1 MSTKRLQ
8 KKKAAMQAKKEKQ
21 LKKNTPAAG
30 TSSSAAKSVEN
41 AKAEVKKLETVK
53 KETLKVETS
62 KTEPIKVETSKTEPI
77 KVETSKTE
85 PIKVETSKTEPIK
98 VETSKT
104 EPIKVETS
112 KTEPIKVETSKVET
126 SKTEPIKVETSK
138 TEPIKVE
145 TSKTEPIK
153 VETSK
158 TEPAKVTTSKT
169 EPLKVETSKEDTAY
183 DALYEK
189 RLKHYYNDLKW
200 LYCEL
205 FRDHPEVAGTFSSLT
220 KKMKE
225 IYRERSLSMKEA
237 DQTCVADPDWFRKTT
252 FTGMAVNPADFADTL
267 SGLSDKLDYISECK
281 ADTLYLTDLF
291 QATSNCSLC
300 IIPEIGTSEDLYTL
314 AANCRKAGIRL
325 ALEIP
330 LSLSVDD
337 PQSGAPCVLQ
347 TPAYFNAM
355 LLQILELAN
364 EGASVFSLGVLPM
377 MPEENLWKL
386 HSLLRMTRM
395 VCEIVCPGILLLGE
409 TDRPPAEAAAFGG
422 TSDMPEL
429 HIVNS
434 TQLMSDLWHTVAT
447 KDTALL
453 RRGIDRA
460 ADLPQAPVFQNY
472 LRNRNTVRWNLDY
485 DFLKGSFITEGPHRD
500 YLNEFLAG
508 IFPDSFA
515 RGEIYVNPET
525 EESELCGT
533 TASLAGIERF
543 DYEGHMEGVSRGIRY
558 DVALHA
564 LLLSLPGIPVLRSGD
579 EVGQLN
585 DYTYKA
591 DISKAADPRW
601 LHNGRFNWALARN
614 RADAET
620 IQGRIFNSLE
630 QLESIRASHPVFAP
644 EVSAHTLETWEK
656 ALLALVR
663 ETSEEKLICI
673 YNFSDQDKVAWINE
687 QDGTYTDLLTGVQR
701 DAQAVEIP
709 AFGFIWLMHTK

>member
-21 LKKNTPAAG
+21 LKKNTSATG

-112 KTEPIKVETSKVET
+112 KTEPIKVETSK
-126 SKTEPIKVETSK
+126 TEPIKVETSK

-145 TSKTEPIK
+145 
-153 VETSK
+153 
-158 TEPAKVTTSKT
+158 TSKT

-237 DQTCVADPDWFRKTT
+237 DQNCAADPDWFRKTT

-291 QATSNCSLC
+291 QATSNCSLR
-300 IIPEIGTSEDLYTL
+300 IIPEIGTSEDLHDL
-314 AANCRKAGIRL
+314 AVNCQKAGIRL

-347 TPAYFNAM
+347 TPAFFNAM

-364 EGASVFSLGVLPM
+364 EGASVFSLGVLPVM
-377 MPEENLWKL
+377 DSENLWKL

-395 VCEIVCPGILLLGE
+395 VCEIVCPRVLLLGE
-409 TDRPPAEAAAFGG
+409 TDRTPAEAAAFGG

-434 TQLMSDLWHTVAT
+434 TQLMSDIWHTVAT
-447 KDTALL
+447 KDTTLL
-453 RRGIDRA
+453 RRGIDKTA
-460 ADLPQAPVFQNY
+460 SLPQAPVFQNY

-485 DFLKGSFITEGPHRD
+485 DFLKDSFITEGPHRD
-500 YLNEFLAG
+500 YLNEFLSG
-508 IFPDSFA
+508 LFPNSFA

-543 DYEGHMEGVSRGIRY
+543 DYEGNTDGVSRGIRY

-579 EVGQLN
+579 EIGQLN

-591 DISKAADPRW
+591 DPSRASDPRW
-601 LHNGRFNWALARN
+601 LHNGHFNWILARN

-644 EVSAHTLETWEK
+644 EIPAHTLETWEK
-656 ALLALVR
+656 SLLALVR

>member
-1 MSTKRLQ
+1 
-8 KKKAAMQAKKEKQ
+8 MQAKKDKQ
-21 LKKNTPAAG
+21 LKKNT
-30 TSSSAAKSVEN
+30 SAATATKKIVTAKVEPKKIETSRTE
-41 AKAEVKKLETVK
+41 AVKI
-53 KETLKVETS
+53 ETS
-62 KTEPIKVETSKTEPI
+62 KSEPIKVETSKTEPI

-112 KTEPIKVETSKVET
+112 KTEPVKV
-126 SKTEPIKVETSK
+126 
-138 TEPIKVE
+138 
-145 TSKTEPIK
+145 
-153 VETSK
+153 
-158 TEPAKVTTSKT
+158 ATSKT

-189 RLKHYYNDLKW
+189 RLNRYYNDLKW

-237 DQTCVADPDWFRKTT
+237 DQACAQNPDWFRKTA
-252 FTGMAVNPADFADTL
+252 FAGMAVNPADFADTL
-267 SGLSDKLDYISECK
+267 SGLSNKLDYVSECK

-291 QATSNCSLC
+291 QATSNCSLR
-300 IIPEIGTSEDLYTL
+300 IIPEIGTSEDLHTL
-314 AANCRKAGIRL
+314 ASNCQKAGIRL

-337 PQSGAPCVLQ
+337 PQSGSPCVLQ
-347 TPAYFNAM
+347 TPAFFNAM

-377 MPEENLWKL
+377 MDSENLWKL

-409 TDRPPAEAAAFGG
+409 TDRTPGEAAAFGG

-429 HIVNS
+429 HIVSS
-434 TQLMSDLWHTVAT
+434 TQLMSDIWHTVAT
-447 KDTALL
+447 KDTTLL
-453 RRGIDRA
+453 RRGIDKTA
-460 ADLPQAPVFQNY
+460 SLPQAPVFQNY

-485 DFLKGSFITEGPHRD
+485 DFLKDSFITEGPHRD
-500 YLNEFLAG
+500 YLNEFLSG
-508 IFPDSFA
+508 LFPNSFA

-543 DYEGHMEGVSRGIRY
+543 DYEGNTDGVSRGIRY

-579 EVGQLN
+579 EIGQLN

-591 DISKAADPRW
+591 DPSRASDPRW
-601 LHNGRFNWALARN
+601 LHNGHFNWILARN

-644 EVSAHTLETWEK
+644 EIPAHTLETWEK
-656 ALLALVR
+656 SLLALVR

>member
-21 LKKNTPAAG
+21 LKKNTSAAG
-30 TSSSAAKSVEN
+30 TSSSVAKSVEN

-104 EPIKVETS
+104 EPIKVETA
-112 KTEPIKVETSKVET
+112 
-126 SKTEPIKVETSK
+126 
-138 TEPIKVE
+138 
-145 TSKTEPIK
+145 
-153 VETSK
+153 K

-300 IIPEIGTSEDLYTL
+300 IIPEIGTSENLYTL

-434 TQLMSDLWHTVAT
+434 TRLMSDLWHTVAT

-472 LRNRNTVRWNLDY
+472 LRNRNLDY

-515 RGEIYVNPET
+515 RGEIYVNPEN

-533 TASLAGIERF
+533 TASLTGIERF
-543 DYEGHMEGVSRGIRY
+543 DYEGNMEGVSRGIRY

-591 DISKAADPRW
+591 DISKASDPRW

-644 EVSAHTLETWEK
+644 EVPAHTVETWER

>member
-1 MSTKRLQ
+1 MAKKRLQ
-8 KKKAAMQAKKEKQ
+8 KKKATMQAKQ
-21 LKKNTPAAG
+21 ASQQKKAPVAAG
-30 TSSSAAKSVEN
+30 DVKKIET
-41 AKAEVKKLETVK
+41 AKAEPKKVT
-53 KETLKVETS
+53 TT

-112 KTEPIKVETSKVET
+112 KTEPIKVETSK
-126 SKTEPIKVETSK
+126 
-138 TEPIKVE
+138 
-145 TSKTEPIK
+145 
-153 VETSK
+153 
-158 TEPAKVTTSKT
+158 
-169 EPLKVETSKEDTAY
+169 EDTAY

-189 RLKHYYNDLKW
+189 RLNRYYNDLKW

-205 FRDHPEVAGTFSSLT
+205 FRDHPEVTGTFSSLT

-225 IYRERSLSMKEA
+225 IYSERSLSLKAA
-237 DQTCVADPDWFRKTT
+237 DQICAEDPDWFRKTT
-252 FTGMAVNPADFADTL
+252 FTGMAVNPADFAGTL
-267 SGLSDKLDYISECK
+267 AGLSDKLDYISECN

-291 QATSNCSLC
+291 QATSNCALR
-300 IIPEIGTSEDLYTL
+300 IIPEIGSSDDLHAL
-314 AANCRKAGIRL
+314 SANCQKADIRL
-325 ALEIP
+325 AVEIP

-337 PQSGAPCVLQ
+337 PQSGIPCVLQ

-364 EGASVFSLGVLPM
+364 EGATVFSLGILPM
-377 MPEENLWKL
+377 LDTENLWKL

-395 VCEIVCPGILLLGE
+395 VCEIVCPGVLLLGE
-409 TDRPPAEAAAFGG
+409 TDRTPAEAAAFGG
-422 TSDMPEL
+422 TADMPEL

-434 TQLMSDLWHTVAT
+434 TQLMSDIWHTVAT
-447 KDTALL
+447 KDASLL
-453 RRGIDRA
+453 RHGIDKT
-460 ADLPQAPVFQNY
+460 ADLSQVPVFQNY

-485 DFLKGSFITEGPHRD
+485 DFLKNSFITEGPHRD

-508 IFPDSFA
+508 LFPDSFA
-515 RGEIYVNPET
+515 RGEIYENPET
-525 EESELCGT
+525 QEAELCGT

-543 DYEGHMEGVSRGIRY
+543 DYEGNADGVSRGIRY
-558 DVALHA
+558 DVTLHA

-579 EVGQLN
+579 EIGQLN

-591 DISKAADPRW
+591 DPSKAADPRW
-601 LHNGRFNWALARN
+601 LHNGHFNWTLAQN

-630 QLESIRASHPVFAP
+630 QLEAIRNSHSAFAP
-644 EVSAHTLETWEK
+644 EIPAHTLETWDK
-656 ALLALVR
+656 ALLALVK
-663 ETSEEKLICI
+663 ETEQEKLICL

-687 QDGTYTDLLTGVQR
+687 QDGTYENLLTGVQQ
-701 DAQAVEIP
+701 DAQAVELE
-709 AFGFIWLMHTK
+709 AFSFTWLLRIK

>member
-1 MSTKRLQ
+1 MAKKRLQ
-8 KKKAAMQAKKEKQ
+8 KKKATMQAKQANQ
-21 LKKNTPAAG
+21 LKKAPTAAG
-30 TSSSAAKSVEN
+30 D
-41 AKAEVKKLETVK
+41 VKKIETVK
-53 KETLKVETS
+53 VEPKKVTTTKTEPIKVETSKTELIKVETSKTEPVKVETS

-112 KTEPIKVETSKVET
+112 KTEPIKVETSK
-126 SKTEPIKVETSK
+126 
-138 TEPIKVE
+138 
-145 TSKTEPIK
+145 
-153 VETSK
+153 
-158 TEPAKVTTSKT
+158 
-169 EPLKVETSKEDTAY
+169 EDTAY
-183 DALYEK
+183 DALYKK
-189 RLKHYYNDLKW
+189 RLNHYYNDLKW

-205 FRDHPEVAGTFSSLT
+205 FRDHPEVAGTFTSLT

-225 IYRERSLSMKEA
+225 IYSERSLSLKAA
-237 DQTCVADPDWFRKTT
+237 DQICTEDPDWFRKTT
-252 FTGMAVNPADFADTL
+252 FTGMAVNPADFAGTL
-267 SGLSDKLDYISECK
+267 TDLSDKLDYISECN

-291 QATSNCSLC
+291 QATSNCALR
-300 IIPEIGTSEDLYTL
+300 IIPEIGSSDDLHAL
-314 AANCRKAGIRL
+314 AVNCRKANIRL
-325 ALEIP
+325 AVEIP

-337 PQSGAPCVLQ
+337 PQSGIPCVLQ

-364 EGASVFSLGVLPM
+364 EGTTVFSLGVLPM
-377 MPEENLWKL
+377 LNTEDLWKL

-409 TDRPPAEAAAFGG
+409 TDRTPSEAAAFGG
-422 TSDMPEL
+422 TADMPEL

-434 TQLMSDLWHTVAT
+434 TQLMSDIWHTVAT
-447 KDTALL
+447 KDASLL
-453 RRGIDRA
+453 RHGIDKT
-460 ADLPQAPVFQNY
+460 ADLSQAPVFQNY

-485 DFLKGSFITEGPHRD
+485 DFLKNSFITEGPHRD

-508 IFPDSFA
+508 LFPDSFA
-515 RGEIYVNPET
+515 RGEIYENPET
-525 EESELCGT
+525 QEAELCGT

-543 DYEGHMEGVSRGIRY
+543 DYEGNADGVSRGIRY
-558 DVALHA
+558 DVTLHA

-579 EVGQLN
+579 EIGQLN

-591 DISKAADPRW
+591 DPSKAADPRW
-601 LHNGRFNWALARN
+601 LHNGHFNWTLAQN

-630 QLESIRASHPVFAP
+630 QLEAIRNSHSAFAP
-644 EVSAHTLETWEK
+644 EIPAHTLETWDK
-656 ALLALVR
+656 ALLALVK
-663 ETSEEKLICI
+663 ETEQEKLICL

-687 QDGTYTDLLTGVQR
+687 QDGTYENLLTGVQQ
-701 DAQAVEIP
+701 DAQAVELE
-709 AFGFIWLMHTK
+709 AFSFTWLLRIK

>member
-1 MSTKRLQ
+1 MAKKRLQ
-8 KKKAAMQAKKEKQ
+8 KKKATMQAKQANQ
-21 LKKNTPAAG
+21 LKKAPTAAG
-30 TSSSAAKSVEN
+30 D
-41 AKAEVKKLETVK
+41 VKKIETVK
-53 KETLKVETS
+53 VEPKKVTTTKTEPIKVETSKTEPIKVETSKTEPVKVETS

-112 KTEPIKVETSKVET
+112 K
-126 SKTEPIKVETSK
+126 
-138 TEPIKVE
+138 
-145 TSKTEPIK
+145 
-153 VETSK
+153 
-158 TEPAKVTTSKT
+158 
-169 EPLKVETSKEDTAY
+169 EDTAY
-183 DALYEK
+183 DALYKK
-189 RLKHYYNDLKW
+189 RLNHYYNDLKW

-205 FRDHPEVAGTFSSLT
+205 FRDHPEVAGTFTSLT

-225 IYRERSLSMKEA
+225 IYSERSLSLKAA
-237 DQTCVADPDWFRKTT
+237 DQICTEDPDWFRKTT
-252 FTGMAVNPADFADTL
+252 FTGMAVNPADFAGTL
-267 SGLSDKLDYISECK
+267 TDLSDKLDYISECN

-291 QATSNCSLC
+291 QATSNCALR
-300 IIPEIGTSEDLYTL
+300 IIPEIGSSDDLHAL
-314 AANCRKAGIRL
+314 AVNCRKANIRL
-325 ALEIP
+325 AVEIP

-337 PQSGAPCVLQ
+337 PQSGIPCVLQ

-364 EGASVFSLGVLPM
+364 EGATVFSLGILPM
-377 MPEENLWKL
+377 LDTENLWKL

-395 VCEIVCPGILLLGE
+395 VCEIVCPGVLLLGE
-409 TDRPPAEAAAFGG
+409 TDRTPAAAAAFGG

-434 TQLMSDLWHTVAT
+434 TQLMSDIWHTVAT
-447 KDTALL
+447 KDASLL
-453 RRGIDRA
+453 RHGIDKT
-460 ADLPQAPVFQNY
+460 ADLSQAPVFQNY

-485 DFLKGSFITEGPHRD
+485 DFLKNSFITEGPHRD

-508 IFPDSFA
+508 LFPDSFA
-515 RGEIYVNPET
+515 RGEIYENPET
-525 EESELCGT
+525 QEAELCGT

-543 DYEGHMEGVSRGIRY
+543 DYEGNADGVSRGIRY
-558 DVALHA
+558 DVTLHA

-579 EVGQLN
+579 EIGQLN

-591 DISKAADPRW
+591 DPSKAADPRW
-601 LHNGRFNWALARN
+601 LHNGHFNWTLAQN

-630 QLESIRASHPVFAP
+630 QLEAIRNSHSAFAP
-644 EVSAHTLETWEK
+644 EIPAHTLETWDK
-656 ALLALVR
+656 ALLALVK
-663 ETSEEKLICI
+663 ETEQEKLICL

-687 QDGTYTDLLTGVQR
+687 QDGTYENLLTGVQQ
-701 DAQAVEIP
+701 DAQAVELE
-709 AFGFIWLMHTK
+709 AFSFTWLLRIK

>member
-21 LKKNTPAAG
+21 LKKNT
-30 TSSSAAKSVEN
+30 SAAKSVEN

-112 KTEPIKVETSKVET
+112 KTEPIKVETSK
-126 SKTEPIKVETSK
+126 

-158 TEPAKVTTSKT
+158 TEPAKVTTSKI

-189 RLKHYYNDLKW
+189 RLKYYYNDLKW

-205 FRDHPEVAGTFSSLT
+205 FRDHPEVTGTFSSLT

-237 DQTCVADPDWFRKTT
+237 DQNCAADPDWFRKTT

-267 SGLSDKLDYISECK
+267 SGLSNKLDYISECN

-291 QATSNCSLC
+291 QATSNCSLR

-337 PQSGAPCVLQ
+337 PQSGAP
-347 TPAYFNAM
+347 
-355 LLQILELAN
+355 
-364 EGASVFSLGVLPM
+364 
-377 MPEENLWKL
+377 
-386 HSLLRMTRM
+386 
-395 VCEIVCPGILLLGE
+395 
-409 TDRPPAEAAAFGG
+409 
-422 TSDMPEL
+422 
-429 HIVNS
+429 
-434 TQLMSDLWHTVAT
+434 
-447 KDTALL
+447 
-453 RRGIDRA
+453 
-460 ADLPQAPVFQNY
+460 
-472 LRNRNTVRWNLDY
+472 
-485 DFLKGSFITEGPHRD
+485 
-500 YLNEFLAG
+500 
-508 IFPDSFA
+508 
-515 RGEIYVNPET
+515 
-525 EESELCGT
+525 
-533 TASLAGIERF
+533 
-543 DYEGHMEGVSRGIRY
+543 
-558 DVALHA
+558 
-564 LLLSLPGIPVLRSGD
+564 
-579 EVGQLN
+579 
-585 DYTYKA
+585 
-591 DISKAADPRW
+591 
-601 LHNGRFNWALARN
+601 
-614 RADAET
+614 
-620 IQGRIFNSLE
+620 
-630 QLESIRASHPVFAP
+630 
-644 EVSAHTLETWEK
+644 
-656 ALLALVR
+656 
-663 ETSEEKLICI
+663 
-673 YNFSDQDKVAWINE
+673 
-687 QDGTYTDLLTGVQR
+687 
-701 DAQAVEIP
+701 
-709 AFGFIWLMHTK
+709 

>member
-1 MSTKRLQ
+1 MAKKRLQ
-8 KKKAAMQAKKEKQ
+8 KKKATMQAKQANQ
-21 LKKNTPAAG
+21 LKKAPTAAG
-30 TSSSAAKSVEN
+30 D
-41 AKAEVKKLETVK
+41 VKKIETVK
-53 KETLKVETS
+53 VEPKKVTTTKTEPIKVETSKTEPIKVETSKTEPVKVETS

-112 KTEPIKVETSKVET
+112 KTEPIKVETSK
-126 SKTEPIKVETSK
+126 
-138 TEPIKVE
+138 
-145 TSKTEPIK
+145 
-153 VETSK
+153 
-158 TEPAKVTTSKT
+158 
-169 EPLKVETSKEDTAY
+169 EDTAY
-183 DALYEK
+183 DALYKK
-189 RLKHYYNDLKW
+189 RLNHYYNDLKW

-205 FRDHPEVAGTFSSLT
+205 FRDHPEVAGTFTSLT

-225 IYRERSLSMKEA
+225 IYSERSLSLKAA
-237 DQTCVADPDWFRKTT
+237 DQICAEDPDWFRKTT
-252 FTGMAVNPADFADTL
+252 FTGMAVNPADFAGTL
-267 SGLSDKLDYISECK
+267 AGLSDKLDYISECN

-291 QATSNCSLC
+291 QATSNCALR
-300 IIPEIGTSEDLYTL
+300 IIPEIGSSDDLHAL
-314 AANCRKAGIRL
+314 AANCQKADIRL
-325 ALEIP
+325 AVEIP

-337 PQSGAPCVLQ
+337 PQSGIPCVLQ

-364 EGASVFSLGVLPM
+364 EGTTVFSLGVLPM
-377 MPEENLWKL
+377 LNTEDLWKL

-409 TDRPPAEAAAFGG
+409 TDRTPSEAAAFGG
-422 TSDMPEL
+422 TADMPEL

-434 TQLMSDLWHTVAT
+434 TQLMSDIWHTVAT
-447 KDTALL
+447 KDASLL
-453 RRGIDRA
+453 RHGIDKT
-460 ADLPQAPVFQNY
+460 ADLSQAPVFQNY

-485 DFLKGSFITEGPHRD
+485 DFLKNSFITEGPHRD

-508 IFPDSFA
+508 LFPDSFA
-515 RGEIYVNPET
+515 RGEIYENPET
-525 EESELCGT
+525 QEAELCGT

-543 DYEGHMEGVSRGIRY
+543 DYEGNADGVSRGIRY
-558 DVALHA
+558 DVTLHA

-579 EVGQLN
+579 EIGQLN

-591 DISKAADPRW
+591 DPSKAADPRW
-601 LHNGRFNWALARN
+601 LHNGHFNWTLAQN

-630 QLESIRASHPVFAP
+630 QLEAIRNSHSAFAP
-644 EVSAHTLETWEK
+644 EIPAHTLETWDK
-656 ALLALVR
+656 ALLALVK
-663 ETSEEKLICI
+663 ETEHEKLICL

-687 QDGTYTDLLTGVQR
+687 QDGTYENLLTGVQQ
-701 DAQAVEIP
+701 DAQAVELE
-709 AFGFIWLMHTK
+709 AFSFTWLLRIK

>member
-8 KKKAAMQAKKEKQ
+8 KKKAAMQAKKDKQ
-21 LKKNTPAAG
+21 LKKNT
-30 TSSSAAKSVEN
+30 SAATATKKIVTAKVEPKKIETSRTE
-41 AKAEVKKLETVK
+41 AVKI
-53 KETLKVETS
+53 ETS
-62 KTEPIKVETSKTEPI
+62 KSEPIKVETSKTEPI

-112 KTEPIKVETSKVET
+112 KTEPVKV
-126 SKTEPIKVETSK
+126 
-138 TEPIKVE
+138 
-145 TSKTEPIK
+145 
-153 VETSK
+153 
-158 TEPAKVTTSKT
+158 ATSKT

-189 RLKHYYNDLKW
+189 RLNRYYNDLKW

-225 IYRERSLSMKEA
+225 IYCERSLSMKEA
-237 DQTCVADPDWFRKTT
+237 DQNCAADPDWFRKTT

-267 SGLSDKLDYISECK
+267 AGLSGKLDYTSECK

-291 QATSNCSLC
+291 QATSNCSLR
-300 IIPEIGTSEDLYTL
+300 IIPEIGTSEDLHTL
-314 AANCRKAGIRL
+314 AANCQKAGIRL

-347 TPAYFNAM
+347 TPAFFNAM

-364 EGASVFSLGVLPM
+364 EGASVFSLGVLPVM
-377 MPEENLWKL
+377 DSENLWKL

-409 TDRPPAEAAAFGG
+409 TDRTPGEAAAFGG

-429 HIVNS
+429 HIVSS
-434 TQLMSDLWHTVAT
+434 TQLMSDIWHTVAT
-447 KDTALL
+447 KDTTLL
-453 RRGIDRA
+453 RRGIDKTA
-460 ADLPQAPVFQNY
+460 SLPQAPVFQNY

-485 DFLKGSFITEGPHRD
+485 DFLKDSFITEGPHRD
-500 YLNEFLAG
+500 YLNEFLSG
-508 IFPDSFA
+508 LFPNSFA

-543 DYEGHMEGVSRGIRY
+543 DYEGNTDGVSRGIRY

-579 EVGQLN
+579 EIGQLN

-591 DISKAADPRW
+591 DPSRASDPRW
-601 LHNGRFNWALARN
+601 LHNGHFNWILARN

-644 EVSAHTLETWEK
+644 EIPAHTLETWEK
-656 ALLALVR
+656 SLLALVR

>member
-8 KKKAAMQAKKEKQ
+8 KKKAAMQAKKEQQ
-21 LKKNTPAAG
+21 LKKKP
-30 TSSSAAKSVEN
+30 
-41 AKAEVKKLETVK
+41 ETVK
-53 KETLKVETS
+53 IETSKTETVKIETSKTEPVKVETS

-104 EPIKVETS
+104 EPIKVETF
-112 KTEPIKVETSKVET
+112 
-126 SKTEPIKVETSK
+126 
-138 TEPIKVE
+138 
-145 TSKTEPIK
+145 
-153 VETSK
+153 K

-189 RLKHYYNDLKW
+189 RLNHYYNDLKW
-200 LYCEL
+200 LYCE
-205 FRDHPEVAGTFSSLT
+205 
-220 KKMKE
+220 
-225 IYRERSLSMKEA
+225 RSLSMKEA
-237 DQTCVADPDWFRKTT
+237 DQNCAADPDWFRKTT

-267 SGLSDKLDYISECK
+267 AGLSGKLDYISECK

-291 QATSNCSLC
+291 QATSNCSLR
-300 IIPEIGTSEDLYTL
+300 IIPEIGTSEDLHDL
-314 AANCRKAGIRL
+314 AVNCQKAGIRL

-347 TPAYFNAM
+347 TPAFFNAM

-364 EGASVFSLGVLPM
+364 EGASVFSLGVLPVM
-377 MPEENLWKL
+377 DSENLWKL

-395 VCEIVCPGILLLGE
+395 VCEIVCPRVLLLGE
-409 TDRPPAEAAAFGG
+409 TDRTPAEAAAFGG

-434 TQLMSDLWHTVAT
+434 TQLMSDIWHTVAT
-447 KDTALL
+447 KDTTLL
-453 RRGIDRA
+453 RRGIDKTA
-460 ADLPQAPVFQNY
+460 SLPQAPVFQNY

-485 DFLKGSFITEGPHRD
+485 DFLKDSFITEGPHRD
-500 YLNEFLAG
+500 YLNEFLSG
-508 IFPDSFA
+508 LFPNSFA

-543 DYEGHMEGVSRGIRY
+543 DYEGNTDGVSRGIRY

-579 EVGQLN
+579 EIGQLN

-591 DISKAADPRW
+591 DPSRASDPRW
-601 LHNGRFNWALARN
+601 LHNGHFNWILARN

-644 EVSAHTLETWEK
+644 EIPAHTLETWEK
-656 ALLALVR
+656 SLLALVR

>member
-1 MSTKRLQ
+1 M
-8 KKKAAMQAKKEKQ
+8 
-21 LKKNTPAAG
+21 
-30 TSSSAAKSVEN
+30 
-41 AKAEVKKLETVK
+41 
-53 KETLKVETS
+53 
-62 KTEPIKVETSKTEPI
+62 
-77 KVETSKTE
+77 
-85 PIKVETSKTEPIK
+85 
-98 VETSKT
+98 
-104 EPIKVETS
+104 
-112 KTEPIKVETSKVET
+112 
-126 SKTEPIKVETSK
+126 
-138 TEPIKVE
+138 
-145 TSKTEPIK
+145 
-153 VETSK
+153 
-158 TEPAKVTTSKT
+158 
-169 EPLKVETSKEDTAY
+169 
-183 DALYEK
+183 
-189 RLKHYYNDLKW
+189 
-200 LYCEL
+200 
-205 FRDHPEVAGTFSSLT
+205 
-220 KKMKE
+220 
-225 IYRERSLSMKEA
+225 
-237 DQTCVADPDWFRKTT
+237 
-252 FTGMAVNPADFADTL
+252 
-267 SGLSDKLDYISECK
+267 
-281 ADTLYLTDLF
+281 
-291 QATSNCSLC
+291 
-300 IIPEIGTSEDLYTL
+300 
-314 AANCRKAGIRL
+314 
-325 ALEIP
+325 
-330 LSLSVDD
+330 DD

-347 TPAYFNAM
+347 TPAFFNAM

-364 EGASVFSLGVLPM
+364 EGASVFSLGVLPVM
-377 MPEENLWKL
+377 DSENLWKL

-395 VCEIVCPGILLLGE
+395 VCEIVCPGVLLLGE
-409 TDRPPAEAAAFGG
+409 TDRTPAEAAAFGG

-434 TQLMSDLWHTVAT
+434 TQLMSDIWHTVAT
-447 KDTALL
+447 KDTTLL
-453 RRGIDRA
+453 RRGIDKTA
-460 ADLPQAPVFQNY
+460 SLPQAPVFQNY

-485 DFLKGSFITEGPHRD
+485 DFLKDSFITEGPHRD

-543 DYEGHMEGVSRGIRY
+543 DYEGNTDGVSRGIRY

-579 EVGQLN
+579 EIGQLN

-591 DISKAADPRW
+591 DPSRASDPRW
-601 LHNGRFNWALARN
+601 LHNGHFNWILARN

-644 EVSAHTLETWEK
+644 EIPAHTLETWEK
-656 ALLALVR
+656 SLLALVR

>member
-21 LKKNTPAAG
+21 LKKNTSAAG
-30 TSSSAAKSVEN
+30 TSSNAAKSVEN

-62 KTEPIKVETSKTEPI
+62 NTEPIKVETSKTEPI

-104 EPIKVETS
+104 EPIKVETF
-112 KTEPIKVETSKVET
+112 
-126 SKTEPIKVETSK
+126 
-138 TEPIKVE
+138 
-145 TSKTEPIK
+145 
-153 VETSK
+153 K

-189 RLKHYYNDLKW
+189 RLNHYYNDLKW

-225 IYRERSLSMKEA
+225 IYCERSLSMKEA
-237 DQTCVADPDWFRKTT
+237 DQNCAADPDWFRKTT

-267 SGLSDKLDYISECK
+267 AGLSGKLDYTSECK

-291 QATSNCSLC
+291 QATSNCSLR
-300 IIPEIGTSEDLYTL
+300 IIPEIGTSEDLHDL
-314 AANCRKAGIRL
+314 AVNCQKAGIRL

-347 TPAYFNAM
+347 TPAFFNAM

-364 EGASVFSLGVLPM
+364 EGASVFSLGVLPVM
-377 MPEENLWKL
+377 DSENLWKL

-395 VCEIVCPGILLLGE
+395 VCEIVCPGVLLLGE
-409 TDRPPAEAAAFGG
+409 TDRTPGEAAAFGG

-429 HIVNS
+429 HIVSS
-434 TQLMSDLWHTVAT
+434 TQLMSDIWHTVAT
-447 KDTALL
+447 KDTTLL
-453 RRGIDRA
+453 RRGIDKTA
-460 ADLPQAPVFQNY
+460 SLPQAPVFQNY

-485 DFLKGSFITEGPHRD
+485 DFLKDSFITEGPHRD
-500 YLNEFLAG
+500 YLNEFLSG
-508 IFPDSFA
+508 TFPDSFA
-515 RGEIYVNPET
+515 RGEIYINTET

-543 DYEGHMEGVSRGIRY
+543 DYEGNTDGVNRGIRY
-558 DVALHA
+558 DVTLHA

-579 EVGQLN
+579 EIGQLN

-591 DISKAADPRW
+591 DPSRASDPRW
-601 LHNGRFNWALARN
+601 LHNGHFNWILARN

-644 EVSAHTLETWEK
+644 EIPAHTLETWEK
-656 ALLALVR
+656 SLLALVR

>member
-1 MSTKRLQ
+1 MAKKRLQ
-8 KKKAAMQAKKEKQ
+8 KKRE
-21 LKKNTPAAG
+21 
-30 TSSSAAKSVEN
+30 AAKASAFQAAA
-41 AKAEVKKLETVK
+41 AKAETPKITTKKVQPI
-53 KETLKVETS
+53 KVETTKTEPVKVETK
-62 KTEPIKVETSKTEPI
+62 KTEPIKVETK
-77 KVETSKTE
+77 KV
-85 PIKVETSKTEPIK
+85 
-98 VETSKT
+98 
-104 EPIKVETS
+104 
-112 KTEPIKVETSKVET
+112 
-126 SKTEPIKVETSK
+126 
-138 TEPIKVE
+138 
-145 TSKTEPIK
+145 
-153 VETSK
+153 
-158 TEPAKVTTSKT
+158 EPAKVETQKA
-169 EPLKVETSKEDTAY
+169 EAVKVETAKVESAKVETKKTETAKVETTK
-183 DALYEK
+183 AEPVKLENK
-189 RLKHYYNDLKW
+189 RDDDHIYRERLARRLDGLKW

-434 TQLMSDLWHTVAT
+434 TRLMSDLWHTVAT

-515 RGEIYVNPET
+515 RGEIYVNPEN

-533 TASLAGIERF
+533 TASLTGIERF
-543 DYEGHMEGVSRGIRY
+543 DYEGNMEGVSRGIRY

-591 DISKAADPRW
+591 DISKASDPRW

-644 EVSAHTLETWEK
+644 EVPAHTVETWER

>member
-8 KKKAAMQAKKEKQ
+8 KKKAAMQAKKEQQ
-21 LKKNTPAAG
+21 LKKNTVAAKIETSKTEPLKVG
-30 TSSSAAKSVEN
+30 TSKTEPVKVETS
-41 AKAEVKKLETVK
+41 KTEP
-53 KETLKVETS
+53 LKVETS

-85 PIKVETSKTEPIK
+85 PIKVTTA
-98 VETSKT
+98 
-104 EPIKVETS
+104 
-112 KTEPIKVETSKVET
+112 
-126 SKTEPIKVETSK
+126 
-138 TEPIKVE
+138 
-145 TSKTEPIK
+145 
-153 VETSK
+153 K

-189 RLKHYYNDLKW
+189 RLNHYYNDLKW

-205 FRDHPEVAGTFSSLT
+205 FRNHPEVSGTFSSLT

-237 DQTCVADPDWFRKTT
+237 DQNCAADPDWFRKTT
-252 FTGMAVNPADFADTL
+252 FTGMAINPADFADTL
-267 SGLSDKLDYISECK
+267 AGLSSKLDYISECK

-291 QATSNCSLC
+291 QATSNCSLR
-300 IIPEIGTSEDLYTL
+300 IIPEIGSSEDLHDL
-314 AANCRKAGIRL
+314 AVNCQKAGIRL
-325 ALEIP
+325 AL
-330 LSLSVDD
+330 
-337 PQSGAPCVLQ
+337 
-347 TPAYFNAM
+347 NAM

-364 EGASVFSLGVLPM
+364 EGASVFSLGVLPVM
-377 MPEENLWKL
+377 NSENLWKL

-395 VCEIVCPGILLLGE
+395 VCEIVCPGVLLLGE
-409 TDRPPAEAAAFGG
+409 TDRTPSEAAAFGG

-434 TQLMSDLWHTVAT
+434 TQLMSDIWHTVAT

-453 RRGIDRA
+453 RHGIDKTA
-460 ADLPQAPVFQNY
+460 NLPQAPVFQNY

-485 DFLKGSFITEGPHRD
+485 DFLKDSFITEGPHRD

-508 IFPDSFA
+508 LFPDSFA

-525 EESELCGT
+525 EEAELCGT

-543 DYEGHMEGVSRGIRY
+543 DYEGNADGVSRGIRY
-558 DVALHA
+558 DVTLHA

-585 DYTYKA
+585 DYTYKT
-591 DISKAADPRW
+591 DTSKASDPRW
-601 LHNGRFNWALARN
+601 LHNGRFNWTLAQN

-644 EVSAHTLETWEK
+644 DVPAHTLETWEK
-656 ALLALVR
+656 SLLALVK

-701 DAQAVEIP
+701 DAQAVELP

>member
-21 LKKNTPAAG
+21 LKKNTAAAG
-30 TSSSAAKSVEN
+30 TSASAVNSVEN
-41 AKAEVKKLETVK
+41 AKVETEKIETVK
-53 KETLKVETS
+53 KEPLKVETS
-62 KTEPIKVETSKTEPI
+62 KTEPL
-77 KVETSKTE
+77 
-85 PIKVETSKTEPIK
+85 
-98 VETSKT
+98 
-104 EPIKVETS
+104 
-112 KTEPIKVETSKVET
+112 
-126 SKTEPIKVETSK
+126 
-138 TEPIKVE
+138 KVE

-189 RLKHYYNDLKW
+189 RLNRYYNDLKW
-200 LYCEL
+200 LYYEL

-237 DQTCVADPDWFRKTT
+237 DQACAQNPDWFRKTT

-267 SGLSDKLDYISECK
+267 SGLSNKLDYVSECK

-291 QATSNCSLC
+291 QATSNCSLR
-300 IIPEIGTSEDLYTL
+300 IIPEIGTSEDLHTL
-314 AANCRKAGIRL
+314 AANCQKAGIRL

-337 PQSGAPCVLQ
+337 PQSGSPCVLQ
-347 TPAYFNAM
+347 TPAFFNAM

-377 MPEENLWKL
+377 LNTEDLWKL

-395 VCEIVCPGILLLGE
+395 VCEIVCPGVLLLGE
-409 TDRPPAEAAAFGG
+409 TDRTPAEAAAFGG

-434 TQLMSDLWHTVAT
+434 TQLMSDIWHTVAT
-447 KDTALL
+447 KDTSLL
-453 RRGIDRA
+453 RHGIDKTA
-460 ADLPQAPVFQNY
+460 ALSQAPVFQNY

-485 DFLKGSFITEGPHRD
+485 DFLKDSFITEGPHRD
-500 YLNEFLAG
+500 YLNEFLSG
-508 IFPDSFA
+508 TFPDSFA
-515 RGEIYVNPET
+515 RGEIYINTET

-543 DYEGHMEGVSRGIRY
+543 DYEGNADGVSRGIRY
-558 DVALHA
+558 DVTLHA
-564 LLLSLPGIPVLRSGD
+564 LPGIPVLRSGD
-579 EVGQLN
+579 EIGQLN
-585 DYTYKA
+585 DYTYKT
-591 DISKAADPRW
+591 DSSKAADPRW
-601 LHNGRFNWALARN
+601 LHNGHFNWVLAQN

-630 QLESIRASHPVFAP
+630 QLEAIRNSHSVFAP
-644 EVSAHTLETWEK
+644 EIPSHTLETWDK

-663 ETSEEKLICI
+663 ETEQEKLICL

-709 AFGFIWLMHTK
+709 AFGFIWLMRTK

>member
-1 MSTKRLQ
+1 
-8 KKKAAMQAKKEKQ
+8 
-21 LKKNTPAAG
+21 
-30 TSSSAAKSVEN
+30 
-41 AKAEVKKLETVK
+41 
-53 KETLKVETS
+53 
-62 KTEPIKVETSKTEPI
+62 
-77 KVETSKTE
+77 
-85 PIKVETSKTEPIK
+85 
-98 VETSKT
+98 
-104 EPIKVETS
+104 
-112 KTEPIKVETSKVET
+112 
-126 SKTEPIKVETSK
+126 
-138 TEPIKVE
+138 
-145 TSKTEPIK
+145 
-153 VETSK
+153 
-158 TEPAKVTTSKT
+158 
-169 EPLKVETSKEDTAY
+169 
-183 DALYEK
+183 
-189 RLKHYYNDLKW
+189 
-200 LYCEL
+200 
-205 FRDHPEVAGTFSSLT
+205 
-220 KKMKE
+220 MKE

-291 QATSNCSLC
+291 QATSNCSLY
-300 IIPEIGTSEDLYTL
+300 IIPEIGTSENLYTL

-434 TQLMSDLWHTVAT
+434 TRLMSDLWHTVAT

-515 RGEIYVNPET
+515 RGEIYVNPEN

-533 TASLAGIERF
+533 TASLTGIERF
-543 DYEGHMEGVSRGIRY
+543 DYEGNMEGVSRGIRY
-558 DVALHA
+558 DVTLHA

-591 DISKAADPRW
+591 DISKASDSRW

-630 QLESIRASHPVFAP
+630 QLKSIRASHPVFAP
-644 EVSAHTLETWEK
+644 EVPAHTVETWER

>member
-8 KKKAAMQAKKEKQ
+8 KKKAAMQAKKDKQ
-21 LKKNTPAAG
+21 LKKNT
-30 TSSSAAKSVEN
+30 SAATATKKIVTAKVEPKKIETSRTE
-41 AKAEVKKLETVK
+41 AVKI
-53 KETLKVETS
+53 ETS
-62 KTEPIKVETSKTEPI
+62 KSEPIKVETSKTEPI

-104 EPIKVETS
+104 EPVKV
-112 KTEPIKVETSKVET
+112 
-126 SKTEPIKVETSK
+126 
-138 TEPIKVE
+138 
-145 TSKTEPIK
+145 
-153 VETSK
+153 
-158 TEPAKVTTSKT
+158 ATSKT

-189 RLKHYYNDLKW
+189 RLNRYYNDLKW

-237 DQTCVADPDWFRKTT
+237 DQACAQNPDWFRKTA
-252 FTGMAVNPADFADTL
+252 FAGMAVNPADFADTL
-267 SGLSDKLDYISECK
+267 SGLSNKLDYVSECK

-291 QATSNCSLC
+291 QATSNCSLR
-300 IIPEIGTSEDLYTL
+300 IIPKIGTSEDLHTL
-314 AANCRKAGIRL
+314 ASNCQKAGIRL

-337 PQSGAPCVLQ
+337 PQSGSPCVLQ
-347 TPAYFNAM
+347 TPAFFNAM

-364 EGASVFSLGVLPM
+364 EGASVFSLGVLPLM
-377 MPEENLWKL
+377 DRENLWKL

-409 TDRPPAEAAAFGG
+409 TDRTPGEAAAFGG

-429 HIVNS
+429 HIVSS
-434 TQLMSDLWHTVAT
+434 TQLMSDIWHTVAT

-453 RRGIDRA
+453 RHGIDKT

-472 LRNRNTVRWNLDY
+472 LRSRNTVRWNLDY
-485 DFLKGSFITEGPHRD
+485 DFLKDSFIAEGPHRD
-500 YLNEFLAG
+500 YLNEFLSG
-508 IFPDSFA
+508 TFPASFA
-515 RGEIYVNPET
+515 RGEIYINTET
-525 EESELCGT
+525 ELCGT

-543 DYEGHMEGVSRGIRY
+543 DYEGNTDGVNRGIRY
-558 DVALHA
+558 DVTLHA

-579 EVGQLN
+579 EIGQLN
-585 DYTYKA
+585 DYTYKTSP
-591 DISKAADPRW
+591 DKAADPRW
-601 LHNGRFNWALARN
+601 LHNGRFNWTLAQN

-630 QLESIRASHPVFAP
+630 QLENIRTSYPVFAP
-644 EVSAHTLETWEK
+644 EVPAHTLETWENS
-656 ALLALVR
+656 LLALVR
-663 ETSEEKLICI
+663 ETSQEKLSCI

-709 AFGFIWLMHTK
+709 AFGFIWLMRTK

>member
-21 LKKNTPAAG
+21 LKKNTSATG

-85 PIKVETSKTEPIK
+85 PIKVE
-98 VETSKT
+98 
-104 EPIKVETS
+104 
-112 KTEPIKVETSKVET
+112 
-126 SKTEPIKVETSK
+126 
-138 TEPIKVE
+138 
-145 TSKTEPIK
+145 
-153 VETSK
+153 
-158 TEPAKVTTSKT
+158 TSKT

-237 DQTCVADPDWFRKTT
+237 DQNCAADPDWFRKTT

-291 QATSNCSLC
+291 QATSNCSLR

-347 TPAYFNAM
+347 TPAFFNAM

-377 MPEENLWKL
+377 MDSENLWKL

-409 TDRPPAEAAAFGG
+409 TDRTPGEAAAFGG
-422 TSDMPEL
+422 TSDMPDL
-429 HIVNS
+429 HIVSS
-434 TQLMSDLWHTVAT
+434 TQLMSDIWHTVAT

-453 RRGIDRA
+453 RHGIDKT

-472 LRNRNTVRWNLDY
+472 LRSRNTVRWNLDY
-485 DFLKGSFITEGPHRD
+485 DFLKDSFIAEGPHRD
-500 YLNEFLAG
+500 YLNEFLSG
-508 IFPDSFA
+508 TFPDSFA
-515 RGEIYVNPET
+515 RGEIYINTET

-543 DYEGHMEGVSRGIRY
+543 DYEGNTDGVNRGIRY
-558 DVALHA
+558 DVTLHA

-579 EVGQLN
+579 EIGQLN
-585 DYTYKA
+585 DYTYKTSP
-591 DISKAADPRW
+591 DKAADPRW
-601 LHNGRFNWALARN
+601 LHNGRFNWTLAQN

-630 QLESIRASHPVFAP
+630 QLENIRTSYPVFAP
-644 EVSAHTLETWEK
+644 EVPAHTLETWEK
-656 ALLALVR
+656 SLLALVR
-663 ETSEEKLICI
+663 ETSQEKLICI

-709 AFGFIWLMHTK
+709 AFGFIWLMRTK

>member
-21 LKKNTPAAG
+21 LKKNTSAAG
-30 TSSSAAKSVEN
+30 TSSSVAKSVEN

-112 KTEPIKVETSKVET
+112 KTEPIKVETSK
-126 SKTEPIKVETSK
+126 

-158 TEPAKVTTSKT
+158 TEPAKVTTSKI

-237 DQTCVADPDWFRKTT
+237 DQTCAADPDWFRKTT

-291 QATSNCSLC
+291 QATSNCSLR

-337 PQSGAPCVLQ
+337 PQSGTPCVLQ

-364 EGASVFSLGVLPM
+364 EGASIFSLGVLPM

-525 EESELCGT
+525 
-533 TASLAGIERF
+533 
-543 DYEGHMEGVSRGIRY
+543 
-558 DVALHA
+558 
-564 LLLSLPGIPVLRSGD
+564 
-579 EVGQLN
+579 
-585 DYTYKA
+585 
-591 DISKAADPRW
+591 
-601 LHNGRFNWALARN
+601 
-614 RADAET
+614 
-620 IQGRIFNSLE
+620 
-630 QLESIRASHPVFAP
+630 
-644 EVSAHTLETWEK
+644 
-656 ALLALVR
+656 
-663 ETSEEKLICI
+663 
-673 YNFSDQDKVAWINE
+673 
-687 QDGTYTDLLTGVQR
+687 
-701 DAQAVEIP
+701 
-709 AFGFIWLMHTK
+709 

>member
-1 MSTKRLQ
+1 MAKKRLQ
-8 KKKAAMQAKKEKQ
+8 KKKATMQAKQANQ
-21 LKKNTPAAG
+21 LKKAPTAAG
-30 TSSSAAKSVEN
+30 D
-41 AKAEVKKLETVK
+41 VKKIETVK
-53 KETLKVETS
+53 VEPKKVTTTKTEPIKVETSKTEPIKVETSKTEPVKVETS

-112 KTEPIKVETSKVET
+112 K
-126 SKTEPIKVETSK
+126 
-138 TEPIKVE
+138 
-145 TSKTEPIK
+145 
-153 VETSK
+153 
-158 TEPAKVTTSKT
+158 
-169 EPLKVETSKEDTAY
+169 EDTAY
-183 DALYEK
+183 DALYKK
-189 RLKHYYNDLKW
+189 RLNHYYNDLKW

-205 FRDHPEVAGTFSSLT
+205 FRDHPEVAGTFTSLT

-225 IYRERSLSMKEA
+225 IYSERSLSLKAA
-237 DQTCVADPDWFRKTT
+237 DQICTEDPDWFRKTT
-252 FTGMAVNPADFADTL
+252 FTGMAVNPADFAGTL
-267 SGLSDKLDYISECK
+267 TDLSDKLDYISECN

-291 QATSNCSLC
+291 QATSNCALR
-300 IIPEIGTSEDLYTL
+300 IIPEIGSSDDLHAL
-314 AANCRKAGIRL
+314 AVNCRKANIRL
-325 ALEIP
+325 AVEIP

-337 PQSGAPCVLQ
+337 PQSGIPCVLQ

-364 EGASVFSLGVLPM
+364 EGATVFSLGILPM
-377 MPEENLWKL
+377 LDTENLWKL

-409 TDRPPAEAAAFGG
+409 TDRTPSEAAAFGG
-422 TSDMPEL
+422 TADMPEL

-434 TQLMSDLWHTVAT
+434 TQLMSDIWHTVAT
-447 KDTALL
+447 KDASLL
-453 RRGIDRA
+453 RHGIDKT
-460 ADLPQAPVFQNY
+460 ADLSQAPVFQNY

-485 DFLKGSFITEGPHRD
+485 DFLKNSFITEGPHRD

-508 IFPDSFA
+508 LFPDSFA
-515 RGEIYVNPET
+515 RGEIYENPET
-525 EESELCGT
+525 QEAELCGT

-543 DYEGHMEGVSRGIRY
+543 DYEGNADGVSRGIRY
-558 DVALHA
+558 DVTLHA

-579 EVGQLN
+579 EIGQLN

-591 DISKAADPRW
+591 DPSKAADPRW
-601 LHNGRFNWALARN
+601 LHNGHFNWTLAQN

-630 QLESIRASHPVFAP
+630 QLEAIRNSHSAFAP
-644 EVSAHTLETWEK
+644 EIPAHTLETWDK
-656 ALLALVR
+656 ALLALVK
-663 ETSEEKLICI
+663 ETEQEKLICL

-687 QDGTYTDLLTGVQR
+687 QDGTYENLLTGVQQ
-701 DAQAVEIP
+701 DAQAVELE
-709 AFGFIWLMHTK
+709 AFSFTWLLRIK

>member
-21 LKKNTPAAG
+21 LKKNTAAAG
-30 TSSSAAKSVEN
+30 TVTSAVKSVEN
-41 AKAEVKKLETVK
+41 AKVKAEKIETVK
-53 KETLKVETS
+53 NETLKVATS

-112 KTEPIKVETSKVET
+112 KTEPVKVGTA
-126 SKTEPIKVETSK
+126 
-138 TEPIKVE
+138 
-145 TSKTEPIK
+145 
-153 VETSK
+153 K

-189 RLKHYYNDLKW
+189 RLNRYYNDLKW

-205 FRDHPEVAGTFSSLT
+205 FRDHPEVAGTFSTLT

-225 IYRERSLSMKEA
+225 IYHERSLSMKEA
-237 DQTCVADPDWFRKTT
+237 DQNCAVDPDWFRKTA

-267 SGLSDKLDYISECK
+267 SGLSNKLDYINECK

-291 QATSNCSLC
+291 QATSNCSLR
-300 IIPEIGTSEDLYTL
+300 IIPEIGTSEDLQTL
-314 AANCRKAGIRL
+314 AANCQKAGIRL

-337 PQSGAPCVLQ
+337 PQSGIPCVLQ
-347 TPAYFNAM
+347 TPAFFNAM

-364 EGASVFSLGVLPM
+364 EGASVFSLGILPM
-377 MPEENLWKL
+377 MDSENLWKL

-395 VCEIVCPGILLLGE
+395 VCEIVCPGVLLLGE
-409 TDRPPAEAAAFGG
+409 TDRTPSEAAAFGG

-429 HIVNS
+429 HIVSS
-434 TQLMSDLWHTVAT
+434 TQLMSDIWHTVAT
-447 KDTALL
+447 KDASLL
-453 RRGIDRA
+453 RHGIDKT

-472 LRNRNTVRWNLDY
+472 LRSRNTVRWNLDY
-485 DFLKGSFITEGPHRD
+485 DFLKDSFITEGPHRD
-500 YLNEFLAG
+500 YLNEFLSG
-508 IFPDSFA
+508 TFPDSFA
-515 RGEIYVNPET
+515 RGEIYINPET

-533 TASLAGIERF
+533 TASLSGIERF
-543 DYEGHMEGVSRGIRY
+543 DYEGNADGVSRGIRY
-558 DVALHA
+558 DVTLHA
-564 LLLSLPGIPVLRSGD
+564 LLLSLPGIPVLRNGD

-585 DYTYKA
+585 DYTYKTSA
-591 DISKAADPRW
+591 SKASDPRW
-601 LHNGRFNWALARN
+601 LHNGRFNWTLAQN

-630 QLESIRASHPVFAP
+630 QLESTRASHPVFSS
-644 EVSAHTLETWEK
+644 EVPAHTLETWEK
-656 ALLALVR
+656 SLLALVR

-709 AFGFIWLMHTK
+709 AFGFIWLIRTK

>member
-1 MSTKRLQ
+1 
-8 KKKAAMQAKKEKQ
+8 
-21 LKKNTPAAG
+21 
-30 TSSSAAKSVEN
+30 
-41 AKAEVKKLETVK
+41 
-53 KETLKVETS
+53 
-62 KTEPIKVETSKTEPI
+62 
-77 KVETSKTE
+77 
-85 PIKVETSKTEPIK
+85 
-98 VETSKT
+98 
-104 EPIKVETS
+104 
-112 KTEPIKVETSKVET
+112 
-126 SKTEPIKVETSK
+126 
-138 TEPIKVE
+138 
-145 TSKTEPIK
+145 
-153 VETSK
+153 
-158 TEPAKVTTSKT
+158 
-169 EPLKVETSKEDTAY
+169 
-183 DALYEK
+183 
-189 RLKHYYNDLKW
+189 
-200 LYCEL
+200 
-205 FRDHPEVAGTFSSLT
+205 
-220 KKMKE
+220 MKE

-237 DQTCVADPDWFRKTT
+237 DQNCAADPDWFRKTT
-252 FTGMAVNPADFADTL
+252 FTGMAINPADFADTL
-267 SGLSDKLDYISECK
+267 AGLSSKLDYISECK

-291 QATSNCSLC
+291 QATSNCSLR
-300 IIPEIGTSEDLYTL
+300 IIPEIGTSEDLHNL
-314 AANCRKAGIRL
+314 AANCQKAGIRL

-337 PQSGAPCVLQ
+337 PHSGAPCVLQ
-347 TPAYFNAM
+347 TPAFFNAM

-364 EGASVFSLGVLPM
+364 EGASVFSLGVLPVM
-377 MPEENLWKL
+377 NSENLWKL

-395 VCEIVCPGILLLGE
+395 VCEIVCPGVLLLGE
-409 TDRPPAEAAAFGG
+409 TDRTPSEAAAFGG

-434 TQLMSDLWHTVAT
+434 TQLMSDIWHTVAT

-453 RRGIDRA
+453 RHGIDKTA
-460 ADLPQAPVFQNY
+460 NLPQAPVFQNY

-485 DFLKGSFITEGPHRD
+485 DFLKDSFITEGPHRD

-508 IFPDSFA
+508 LFPDSFA

-525 EESELCGT
+525 EEAELCGT

-543 DYEGHMEGVSRGIRY
+543 DYEGNADGVSRGIRY
-558 DVALHA
+558 DVTLHA

-585 DYTYKA
+585 DYTYKT
-591 DISKAADPRW
+591 DTSKASDPRW
-601 LHNGRFNWALARN
+601 LHNGRFNWTLAQN

-644 EVSAHTLETWEK
+644 DVPAHTLETWEK
-656 ALLALVR
+656 SLLALVK

-701 DAQAVEIP
+701 DAQAVELP

>member
-21 LKKNTPAAG
+21 LKKNTAAAG
-30 TSSSAAKSVEN
+30 TSASAVNSVEN
-41 AKAEVKKLETVK
+41 AKVETEKIETVK
-53 KETLKVETS
+53 KEPLKVETS
-62 KTEPIKVETSKTEPI
+62 KTEPL
-77 KVETSKTE
+77 
-85 PIKVETSKTEPIK
+85 
-98 VETSKT
+98 
-104 EPIKVETS
+104 
-112 KTEPIKVETSKVET
+112 
-126 SKTEPIKVETSK
+126 
-138 TEPIKVE
+138 KVE

-189 RLKHYYNDLKW
+189 RLNRYYNDLKW

-237 DQTCVADPDWFRKTT
+237 DQACAQNPDWFRKTT

-267 SGLSDKLDYISECK
+267 SGLSNKLDYVSECK

-291 QATSNCSLC
+291 QATSNCSLR
-300 IIPEIGTSEDLYTL
+300 IIPEIGTSEDLHTL
-314 AANCRKAGIRL
+314 AANCQKAGIRL

-337 PQSGAPCVLQ
+337 PQSGSPCVLQ
-347 TPAYFNAM
+347 TPAFFNAM

-364 EGASVFSLGVLPM
+364 EGASVFSLGVLPVM
-377 MPEENLWKL
+377 DSENLWKL

-395 VCEIVCPGILLLGE
+395 VCEIVCPGVLLLGE
-409 TDRPPAEAAAFGG
+409 TDRTPAEAAAFGG

-434 TQLMSDLWHTVAT
+434 TQLMSDIWHTVAT
-447 KDTALL
+447 KDTTLL
-453 RRGIDRA
+453 RRGIDKTA
-460 ADLPQAPVFQNY
+460 SLPQAPVFQNY

-485 DFLKGSFITEGPHRD
+485 DFLKDSFITEGPHRD
-500 YLNEFLAG
+500 YLNEFLSG
-508 IFPDSFA
+508 LFPNSFA

-543 DYEGHMEGVSRGIRY
+543 DYEGNTDGVSRGIRY

-579 EVGQLN
+579 EIGQLN

-591 DISKAADPRW
+591 DPSRASDPRW
-601 LHNGRFNWALARN
+601 LHNGHFNWILARN

-644 EVSAHTLETWEK
+644 EIPAHTLETWEK
-656 ALLALVR
+656 SLLALVR

>member
-21 LKKNTPAAG
+21 LKKNTPAA
-30 TSSSAAKSVEN
+30 KSVEN
-41 AKAEVKKLETVK
+41 TKVEVKKLETVK

-62 KTEPIKVETSKTEPI
+62 KTEPIKVETSKTQPI
-77 KVETSKTE
+77 
-85 PIKVETSKTEPIK
+85 
-98 VETSKT
+98 
-104 EPIKVETS
+104 
-112 KTEPIKVETSKVET
+112 KVET

-205 FRDHPEVAGTFSSLT
+205 FRDHPEVAGTFSNLT

-237 DQTCVADPDWFRKTT
+237 DHTCVADPNWFRKTT

-267 SGLSDKLDYISECK
+267 SGLSDKLDYISECN

-434 TQLMSDLWHTVAT
+434 TRLMSDLWHTVAT

-515 RGEIYVNPET
+515 RGEIYVNPEN

-533 TASLAGIERF
+533 TASLTGIERF
-543 DYEGHMEGVSRGIRY
+543 DYEGNMEGVSRGIRY
-558 DVALHA
+558 DVTLHA

-585 DYTYKA
+585 DYTYKTV
-591 DISKAADPRW
+591 ISKAADPRW

-630 QLESIRASHPVFAP
+630 QLESIHASHPVFAP
-644 EVSAHTLETWEK
+644 EVPAHTVETWER

>member
-1 MSTKRLQ
+1 
-8 KKKAAMQAKKEKQ
+8 
-21 LKKNTPAAG
+21 
-30 TSSSAAKSVEN
+30 
-41 AKAEVKKLETVK
+41 
-53 KETLKVETS
+53 
-62 KTEPIKVETSKTEPI
+62 
-77 KVETSKTE
+77 
-85 PIKVETSKTEPIK
+85 
-98 VETSKT
+98 
-104 EPIKVETS
+104 
-112 KTEPIKVETSKVET
+112 
-126 SKTEPIKVETSK
+126 
-138 TEPIKVE
+138 
-145 TSKTEPIK
+145 
-153 VETSK
+153 
-158 TEPAKVTTSKT
+158 
-169 EPLKVETSKEDTAY
+169 
-183 DALYEK
+183 
-189 RLKHYYNDLKW
+189 
-200 LYCEL
+200 
-205 FRDHPEVAGTFSSLT
+205 
-220 KKMKE
+220 MKE

-300 IIPEIGTSEDLYTL
+300 IIPEIGTSENLYTL

-434 TQLMSDLWHTVAT
+434 TRLMSDLWHTVAT

-515 RGEIYVNPET
+515 RGEIYVNPEN

-533 TASLAGIERF
+533 TASLTGIERF
-543 DYEGHMEGVSRGIRY
+543 DYEGNMEGVSRGIRY
-558 DVALHA
+558 DVTLHA

-591 DISKAADPRW
+591 DISKASDHRW

-644 EVSAHTLETWEK
+644 EVPAHTVETWER
-656 ALLALVR
+656 ALLALIR

>member
-1 MSTKRLQ
+1 
-8 KKKAAMQAKKEKQ
+8 MQAKKEKQ
-21 LKKNTPAAG
+21 QKKITAAD
-30 TSSSAAKSVEN
+30 N
-41 AKAEVKKLETVK
+41 VKKIETVK
-53 KETLKVETS
+53 TEPKKVET
-62 KTEPIKVETSKTEPI
+62 T
-77 KVETSKTE
+77 
-85 PIKVETSKTEPIK
+85 
-98 VETSKT
+98 
-104 EPIKVETS
+104 
-112 KTEPIKVETSKVET
+112 
-126 SKTEPIKVETSK
+126 KTEPIKVETSK

-158 TEPAKVTTSKT
+158 TEPAKVATSKT

-189 RLKHYYNDLKW
+189 RLNRCYNDLKW

-205 FRDHPEVAGTFSSLT
+205 FRDHPEVSGTFSSLT

-237 DQTCVADPDWFRKTT
+237 DQICAKDPDWFRRTT

-267 SGLSDKLDYISECK
+267 SGLSNKLDYISECK

-291 QATSNCSLC
+291 QATSNCSLR
-300 IIPEIGTSEDLYTL
+300 IIPEIGTSEDLHDL
-314 AANCRKAGIRL
+314 AANCQKAGIRL

-337 PQSGAPCVLQ
+337 PQSGVPCVLQ
-347 TPAYFNAM
+347 TPAFFNAM

-364 EGASVFSLGVLPM
+364 EGASVFSLGVLPVM
-377 MPEENLWKL
+377 DSEDLWKL

-395 VCEIVCPGILLLGE
+395 VCEIVCPGVLLLGE
-409 TDRPPAEAAAFGG
+409 TDRTPAEAAAFGG
-422 TSDMPEL
+422 TFNMPEL

-434 TQLMSDLWHTVAT
+434 TQLMSDIWHTVAT
-447 KDTALL
+447 KDTTLL
-453 RRGIDRA
+453 RHGIDKTA
-460 ADLPQAPVFQNY
+460 GLLQAPVFQNY
-472 LRNRNTVRWNLDY
+472 LRSRNTVRWNLDY
-485 DFLKGSFITEGPHRD
+485 DFLKNSFITEGPHRD
-500 YLNEFLAG
+500 YLNEFLSG
-508 IFPDSFA
+508 LFPDSFA

-525 EESELCGT
+525 EEAELCGT

-543 DYEGHMEGVSRGIRY
+543 DYEGNADGVSRGIRY
-558 DVALHA
+558 DVTLHA

-591 DISKAADPRW
+591 DASKASDPRW
-601 LHNGRFNWALARN
+601 LHNGRFNWVLAQN

-630 QLESIRASHPVFAP
+630 QLESIRASHLVFAA
-644 EVSAHTLETWEK
+644 EVPAHTLETWEK
-656 ALLALVR
+656 SLLALVR

-709 AFGFIWLMHTK
+709 AFGFIWLMRTK